1 VAPPESSDLGERHDA
16 AAELRRLAAGIK
28 PDRTVALVG
37 LMGAGKTT
45 VGRRLAQALGLLF
58 VDADDAITVAAGR
71 SIEEIFAER
80 GECEFRRGERQV
92 IARLL
97 AGPPH
102 VLATGGGAFI
112 DASTRALMK
121 EQAITIWLR
130 APLDVLMKR
139 VAKRDHRP
147 LLKQD
152 DPQAVMKQL
161 MEDRYPIYG
170 EADIT
175 VETANTPHHTA
186 VIAIL
191 DALREHTAKPKA

>member
-1 VAPPESSDLGERHDA
+1 VSRPDSSDIGERSDA
-16 AAELRRLAAGIK
+16 AAELRRLAAGLK
-28 PDRTVALVG
+28 PDRTIALVG

-45 VGRRLAQALGLLF
+45 VGRRLAAALDLPF
-58 VDADDAITVAAGR
+58 VDADAEIALAAG

-112 DASTRALMK
+112 DPKTRALMK
-121 EQAITIWLR
+121 DHAISIWLK

-139 VAKRDHRP
+139 VARRDDRP
-147 LLKQD
+147 LLKEN
-152 DPQAVMKQL
+152 DPEAVMRRL
-161 MEDRYPIYG
+161 MQERYPIYA

-175 VETANTPHHTA
+175 VETTHGPHA
-186 VIAIL
+186 DAAADIIA
-191 DALREHTAKPKA
+191 ALREHLTKQA

>member
-1 VAPPESSDLGERHDA
+1 VAPPESSDIGERPDA
-16 AAELRRLAAGIK
+16 AAELRRMAEGIK
-28 PDRTVALVG
+28 PGRTVALVG

-45 VGRRLAQALGLLF
+45 VGRRLAQAMGLLF

-71 SIEEIFAER
+71 SIEDIFSER

-139 VAKRDHRP
+139 VSKRDHRP
-147 LLKQD
+147 LLKED
-152 DPQAVMKQL
+152 DPQAVMQRL
-161 MEDRYPIYG
+161 MDERYPIYA

-175 VETANTPHHTA
+175 VETVNTPHHTA

-191 DALREHTAKPKA
+191 DALRDHLAKTS

>member
-1 VAPPESSDLGERHDA
+1 MARPESSDIGERADA
-16 AAELRRLAAGIK
+16 LAELRRQAAGIK

-45 VGRRLAQALGLLF
+45 VGRRLAQALGLPF

-71 SIEEIFAER
+71 SIEDIFKER

-92 IARLL
+92 ISRLL
-97 AGPPH
+97 AGPTH

-121 EQAITIWLR
+121 EHAITIWLR

-139 VAKRDHRP
+139 VSKRDHRP
-147 LLKQD
+147 LLKED
-152 DPQAVMKQL
+152 DPQAVMQRL
-161 MEDRYPIYG
+161 MAERYPIYA

-175 VETANTPHHTA
+175 IETANTPHHTA
-186 VIAIL
+186 VAAIL
-191 DALREHTAKPKA
+191 EALRDYPGARG